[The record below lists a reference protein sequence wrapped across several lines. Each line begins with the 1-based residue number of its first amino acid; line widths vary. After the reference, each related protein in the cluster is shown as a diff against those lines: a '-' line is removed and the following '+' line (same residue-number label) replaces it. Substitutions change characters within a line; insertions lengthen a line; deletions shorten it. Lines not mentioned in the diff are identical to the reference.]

1 MTYDEF
7 LMSQVL
13 RDTSEAHKDMPYDV
27 LFDVAIEALEQFEYS
42 EYNRNDR
49 GLHECLV
56 EYVKSRLSTF

>member
-27 LFDVAIEALEQFEYS
+27 LFDLAIEALEQFEYS
-42 EYNRNDR
+42 EYNRTDR

-56 EYVKSRLSTF
+56 EYVKNL

>member
-13 RDTSEAHKDMPYDV
+13 RDTSEEHKDMPYDD
-27 LFDVAIEALEQFEYS
+27 LFEVAIEALEQFEYS
-42 EYNRNDR
+42 EYNQADR

-56 EYVKSRLSTF
+56 EYAKSR

>member
-13 RDTSEAHKDMPYDV
+13 RDTSEGHKDMPYDD
-27 LFDVAIEALEQFEYS
+27 LFEVAIEALEQFEYS
-42 EYNRNDR
+42 EYNQADR

-56 EYVKSRLSTF
+56 EYVKSR

>member
-13 RDTSEAHKDMPYDV
+13 RDTSEEHKDMPYDD
-27 LFDVAIEALEQFEYS
+27 LFEVAIEALEQFEY
-42 EYNRNDR
+42 NQADR

-56 EYVKSRLSTF
+56 EYVKSR

>member
-27 LFDVAIEALEQFEYS
+27 LFDEAIERLEQFEFS
-42 EYNRNDR
+42 EYNLPSRP
-49 GLHECLV
+49 LMECLK
-56 EYVKSRLSTF
+56 EYVKST